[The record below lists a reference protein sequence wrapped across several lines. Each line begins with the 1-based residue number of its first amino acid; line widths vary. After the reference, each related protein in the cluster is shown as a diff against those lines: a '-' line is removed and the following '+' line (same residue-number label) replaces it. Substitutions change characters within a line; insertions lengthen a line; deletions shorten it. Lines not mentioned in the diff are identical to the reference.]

1 MTIKKILFGEKALTA
16 MKESNGLTVIDGRL
30 RPCKE
35 NSKARWE
42 FAPYDR
48 KNPRHLKMRVLKWLP
63 EGWIKRGV
71 RRTAVYA
78 SGSNKLSP
86 EELVEQLKRDIC
98 NGLDELLKEGGIEDI
113 DNFFNMMKS

>member
-1 MTIKKILFGEKALTA
+1 MTIKKILFGEKAVSA

-30 RPCKE
+30 KPFKE
-35 NSKARWE
+35 NGKLQWE

-48 KNPRHLKMRVLKWLP
+48 KNPKRLKMRVLKWLP

-71 RRTAVYA
+71 RRTAIFSSA
-78 SGSNKLSP
+78 SNKLSP

-113 DNFFNMMKS
+113 DDFFNMMKR